1 MSLISQGLIVMVI
14 GYINKEI
21 SSTRS
26 ILNVS
31 CMILFLF
38 VEFIKKVMKGPPEGK
53 PEFTY

>member
-1 MSLISQGLIVMVI
+1 MVI